1 MHAALKRFRAKWIPV
16 RVKKTRQNKQAAHRL
31 LLAVLVS
38 MLASLAQAEDADL
51 ARCLNSP
58 TGSEQKQCTLALYQ
72 SAAEEMKLTLAG
84 VLQRAAE
91 YDAPSTD
98 GGLAAAISASQ
109 RAFEAYR
116 DAECTGVVGRG
127 EGYGRMAWVNGCLAE
142 KTRERIHELRVPF
155 YQR

>member
-1 MHAALKRFRAKWIPV
+1 
-16 RVKKTRQNKQAAHRL
+16 
-31 LLAVLVS
+31 LLAVAVS
-38 MLASLAQAEDADL
+38 MLASLAQAEDIDL

-58 TGSEQKQCTLALYQ
+58 TGSEQKRCTLALYQ
-72 SAAEEMKLTLAG
+72 GAAEEMKLTLAG

-91 YDAPSTD
+91 YDAPMPGSTD

-116 DAECTGVVGRG
+116 DAECNGVVGRG
-127 EGYGRMAWVNGCLAE
+127 EGSGRMVWVQACLAE
-142 KTRERIHELRVPF
+142 MTRERIHELRVPF